1 MKYLFTWNSNFL
13 VLEWVLKW
21 KKQFIEKYWEFNL
34 IHIKDL
40 NNESFNFLSENLFST
55 SFLAEKKLII
65 IDLDSNINDDKID
78 FLSNNLDRIPD
89 WNILWINYP
98 NPDKRSSFYKF
109 LVKNFEIKEFN
120 IENEN
125 DSFSMIKNKYKWK
138 INDDAIRVLLK
149 YKSNNLEKIFSEIE
163 KLLITK
169 EIIDQE
175 IIKKYIIPE
184 LEESIFQVI
193 DDILNLEIN
202 LAIKKI
208 HIILNDT
215 NIYALYNNLLANI
228 RINSYI
234 SLLKNKNIN
243 KNEIINILSL
253 WNRSFLVNKN
263 YKISNAKL
271 NNFYIKLINLDK
283 KLKSWKLLWTTE
295 DDFLFE
301 LEKTLIKLVD

>member
-1 MKYLFTWNSNFL
+1 MRYLFTWNSNFL
-13 VLEWVLKW
+13 VLEWVFKW

-34 IHIKDL
+34 IHIRDI
-40 NNESFNFLSENLFST
+40 NNENLNFLSENLFST

-65 IDLDSNINDDKID
+65 IDIDSNINDEKVD
-78 FLSNNLDRIPD
+78 FLSNNLSRIPD
-89 WNILWINYP
+89 ENILLVNYS

-109 LVKNFEIKEFN
+109 LSKNFDIKEFN

-125 DSFSMIKNKYKWK
+125 DSFNILKNKYKWK
-138 INDDAIRVLLK
+138 IEENAIRILLK
-149 YKSNNLEKIFSEIE
+149 YKSNNLEKIYSEIE
-163 KLLITK
+163 KLLITI
-169 EIIDQE
+169 ELINQE
-175 IIKKYIIPE
+175 DIKKYIIPE

-202 LAIKKI
+202 NAIKKI

-215 NIYALYNNLLANI
+215 NIYAFYNNLLANI

-234 SLLKNKNIN
+234 AYLKNKKIN
-243 KNEIINILSL
+243 PSDIANILWL
-253 WNRSFLVNKN
+253 WNRGFLVNKN
-263 YKISNAKL
+263 YKISNTKL
-271 NNFYIKLINLDK
+271 NNFYTKLIDIDK

-301 LEKTLIKLVD
+301 LEKTLIKLSN

>member
-34 IHIKDL
+34 IHIKDI
-40 NNESFNFLSENLFST
+40 NNENFNFLSENLFST

-65 IDLDSNINDDKID
+65 IDFDNNSSDEKTEFIINNIN
-78 FLSNNLDRIPD
+78 RIPET
-89 WNILWINYP
+89 NILLINYS

-109 LVKNFEIKEFN
+109 LSKNFEIKEFN

-125 DSFSMIKNKYKWK
+125 DSFSLIKNKYNWR
-138 INDDAIRVLLK
+138 IDDNAIRVLLK
-149 YKSNNLEKIFSEIE
+149 YKSNNLEKIYSEIE
-163 KLLITK
+163 KLLILNDN
-169 EIIDQE
+169 INQE
-175 IIKKYIIPE
+175 TIKKYIIPE

-193 DDILNLEIN
+193 DDILNLDIN
-202 LAIKKI
+202 ASIKKI

-215 NIYALYNNLLANI
+215 NIYAFYNNLIANI
-228 RINSYI
+228 RINNYI
-234 SLLKNKNIN
+234 SYLKNKKVNSSDIT
-243 KNEIINILSL
+243 NILWL
-253 WNRSFLVNKN
+253 WNRSFLINKN
-263 YKISNAKL
+263 YKISNNKL
-271 NNFYIKLINLDK
+271 NDFYIKLIDIDK

-301 LEKTLIKLVD
+301 LEKTIIKLAE